1 MKKINNKIVFNSDG
15 LIPTIT
21 QDSESKKVLMLAWM
35 NKESLQET
43 LKSGK
48 VTYWSRSRKKIW
60 VKGETS
66 GNWQFVKNIKIDC
79 DGDTL
84 LILVDQ
90 CGPACHTGS
99 YTCFFSKV
107 DQDFFTNTASRE

>member
-1 MKKINNKIVFNSDG
+1 MKSVNNKVVFNSDG
-15 LIPTIT
+15 LIPTIA
-21 QDSESKKVLMLAWM
+21 QDFESKQVLMLAWM
-35 NKESLQET
+35 SKESLHET

-48 VTYWSRSRKKIW
+48 VTYWSRSRRKIW

-66 GNWQFVKNIKIDC
+66 GNWQFVKDIKIDC

-99 YTCFFSKV
+99 DTCFFSEI
-107 DQDFFTNTASRE
+107 DQDFFVTLPSQE

>member
-1 MKKINNKIVFNSDG
+1 MKRINKKIIFNSDG
-15 LIPTIT
+15 LILTIT
-21 QDSESKKVLMLAWM
+21 QDFETKLVLMLAWM

-60 VKGETS
+60 IKGETS

-90 CGPACHTGS
+90 HGPACHTGS

-107 DQDFFTNTASRE
+107 EQDFAAAGE